1 MMPMTSANRRTV
13 LAALALAIIA
23 IHAQAAE
30 PAASQ
35 QGVRESAPVK
45 VANRTVIHLHGPVM
59 GYSAKERAAA
69 SMERIEQSLR
79 APNLPAISLEDM
91 ETGTR
96 VLMGGNRVFTVL
108 KIDADEDAGE
118 TPRLVAQEAVNR
130 LATAIQERREQQT
143 PRYLAT
149 AAGLAAGATL
159 VYGLLFWLLARGS
172 RWIRRRLSGAVA
184 NSEKLRVGGVHLL
197 DTTHVLNFTRG
208 IVTLVAWIVAVFL
221 ASGWL
226 TFVLERFPYTRPWGE
241 GLAGNLIDLLRQIA
255 VAISDAMPGLV
266 LVVIIMLLGRV
277 LVRVGST
284 FFRRVEDG
292 KVELSWIDP
301 ETARPTRRIFN
312 CAVWVFALAMAY
324 PYLPGAGTEAFKGLS
339 VLVGVM
345 VSIGGASVVGQAF
358 SGLILMYL
366 KSFRRGDYVRIGDSE
381 GTVIELGTFT
391 TRIRTGLG
399 EEITLPNSNVMNAT
413 TKNYSRAFPGTGCV
427 VDTTVTIGY
436 STPWRQVHAMLEE
449 AARRTT
455 DIAPTPE
462 PFIRKTAL
470 SDYYIEYRLIVYTP
484 AASPERR
491 ADVLNRLH
499 ANILDV
505 FNEHNVQIM
514 SPHYM
519 MDPAQPQVVPK
530 DQWYAAPAS
539 KQ

>member
-1 MMPMTSANRRTV
+1 MTSANRRTV

-197 DTTHVLNFTRG
+197 DTIHVLNFTRG

-292 KVELSWIDP
+292 KVELNWIDA

-312 CAVWVFALAMAY
+312 FAVWVFALAMAY

-484 AASPERR
+484 ATSPERR

>member
-1 MMPMTSANRRTV
+1 VAHLPPMFDILLQVEDHKRRSTRTGIDRRKQPHRPARPRDSPHEV
-13 LAALALAIIA
+13 AAPLAARCDN
-23 IHAQAAE
+23 E
-30 PAASQ
+30 
-35 QGVRESAPVK
+35 
-45 VANRTVIHLHGPVM
+45 HLGPPRPK
-59 GYSAKERAAA
+59 STRLKL
-69 SMERIEQSLR
+69 S
-79 APNLPAISLEDM
+79 
-91 ETGTR
+91 R
-96 VLMGGNRVFTVL
+96 VLH
-108 KIDADEDAGE
+108 
-118 TPRLVAQEAVNR
+118 PRSPFCSSCASHQV
-130 LATAIQERREQQT
+130 
-143 PRYLAT
+143 
-149 AAGLAAGATL
+149 
-159 VYGLLFWLLARGS
+159 W
-172 RWIRRRLSGAVA
+172 
-184 NSEKLRVGGVHLL
+184 
-197 DTTHVLNFTRG
+197 
-208 IVTLVAWIVAVFL
+208 VAWIVAVFL

-292 KVELSWIDP
+292 KVELNWIDH

-312 CAVWVFALAMAY
+312 FAVWVFALAMAY